1 MYEILNKIASPA
13 DIKGMSFDELDAL
26 ADETRR
32 RIIDVVS
39 RSGGHLASSL
49 GVVELTIALHYVYD
63 TPKDKIVWDVGH
75 QCYAHK
81 ILTGRNERFDTL
93 RQTGGVSGFPRVEE
107 SLHDCFDTGHAGT
120 SISAALGLAQAR
132 DLKKED
138 HKVLAVI
145 GDGSLT
151 AGIAFEGLNHAGS
164 MHTNLTVVL
173 NDNEMS
179 ISKNV
184 GAMSQHLNRMITRK
198 WYLRIEEEWDQVM
211 SALAG
216 DQAVQ
221 FSHNFREALKGFIVP
236 GKLFEE
242 LGYKY
247 VGPIEG
253 HDISYLVDTFRAVKD
268 IKGPKLVHVLTTKGK
283 GYQPAEEKAHSF
295 HGVSPFH
302 PATGSSIKKKTAVTY
317 TDAFSDALLGLAEKD
332 ERVVAITAAMPDG
345 TGLTKFAEKYPDR
358 FFDVG
363 IAEQHAV
370 TFAAGL
376 ARAGLKPVV
385 AIYSTFMQRVFDQIV
400 HDVCLTDLDVTF
412 AIDRAGIVGE
422 DGATHQGTFDLTY
435 FRCVPNM
442 VVMAPKDERELEAML
457 KTALEYNGPAALRYP
472 RGAGIAATIKSDI
485 DAIPV
490 GRAELM
496 NDGSDLAILAVGNLV
511 YPAVEAAR
519 RLKHEGFSV
528 AVVNSRFIKPLD
540 EDMISEIGLR
550 CGRIMTVEENI
561 LAGGFGSAVLEM
573 LEASDVSEVMVRRIG
588 APDQYVEHGSA
599 DTIRK
604 QLGLDIDGIESAARK
619 FIAETKGANGVN
631 RKNEAR
637 VVGNNKL
644 HLARSIKHAKK
655 AAGSSS
661 R

>member
-13 DIKGMSFDELDAL
+13 DIKAMSLAELTSL

-63 TPKDKIVWDVGH
+63 TPTDKVIWDVGH

-93 RQTGGVSGFPRVEE
+93 RQAGGVSGFPRAAE
-107 SLHDCFDTGHAGT
+107 SPYDCFDTGHAGT
-120 SISAALGLAQAR
+120 SISAALGMAQAR

-184 GAMSQHLNRMITRK
+184 GALSKHLNRIITKK
-198 WYLRIEEEWDQVM
+198 WYVRIEEEWDQVM
-211 SALAG
+211 NTLVG
-216 DQAVQ
+216 DPAVQ
-221 FSHNFREALKGFIVP
+221 FSHNFREAVKGFIVP

-247 VGPIEG
+247 VGPIGG
-253 HDISYLVDTFRAVKD
+253 HEMSYLIETFQAVKEL
-268 IKGPKLVHVLTTKGK
+268 KGPKLVHVVTTKGK
-283 GYQPAEEKAHSF
+283 GYQPAEDEAHSF

-302 PATGSSIKKKTAVTY
+302 PATGSAVKKTTTATY
-317 TDAFSDALLGLAEKD
+317 TDAFSDALVKLAEND
-332 ERVVAITAAMPDG
+332 ERIVAITAAMPDG
-345 TGLTKFAEKYPDR
+345 TGLAKFAEKYPDR

-376 ARAGLKPVV
+376 ASSGLKPVV

-400 HDVCLTDLDVTF
+400 HDVCLTNLDVTF

-422 DGATHQGTFDLTY
+422 DGATHQGTFDISF

-442 VVMAPKDERELEAML
+442 IVMAPKDENELGAML
-457 KTALEYNGPAALRYP
+457 KTAIEYKGPVAMRYP
-472 RGAGIAATIKSDI
+472 RGAGAGPDVRSDIKS
-485 DAIPV
+485 IPI

-496 NDGSDLAILAVGNLV
+496 KDGDDLCILAIGNLV
-511 YPAVEAAR
+511 YPAMEAAE
-519 RLKHEGFSV
+519 RLKHEGLSV
-528 AVVNSRFIKPLD
+528 SVVNSRFVKPLD
-540 EDMISEIGLR
+540 EDMIIEMGAR
-550 CGRIMTVEENI
+550 CKKILTVEENV
-561 LAGGFGSAVLEM
+561 LSGGFGSAVLEM
-573 LEASDVSEVMVRRIG
+573 LELKGSTNIAVKRVGV
-588 APDQYVEHGSA
+588 PDQFVEHGTA
-599 DTIRK
+599 DLVRK
-604 QLGLDIDGIESAARK
+604 QFGLDADGIESTARE
-619 FIAETKGANGVN
+619 FILETKDSRYHLDGAL
-631 RKNEAR
+631 R
-637 VVGNNKL
+637 
-644 HLARSIKHAKK
+644 HAEK
-655 AAGSSS
+655 AAGSSTS
-661 R
+661 